1 MFSLSPSRV
10 LATIGVTLTILSSSN
25 VDSFLQPKAKTYKIS
40 DIVSTSTSSSS
51 YHPQQIVSKS
61 KHILEAQKSTDETN
75 DNTNEKGIPPPPPSS
90 SSSSETNANPTDNI
104 DKITAEAELAIKE
117 AQEALDQVDN
127 DNTISNEIEMARKK
141 AQEAQLQAARITQE
155 KEMAKKQIEAAV
167 TGLGGFLFGI
177 VSGGV
182 TDIFLKANNLDVDID
197 LIIPPTVFAL
207 VFATTG
213 ATLGQNDDDLGNLV
227 RSVFGGPLKAVTNAV
242 TTAVVNKIE
251 ETVDDIKATPGRIQ
265 NAVEQKVQET
275 TDEIK
280 AIPTKVKD
288 NIEASVEKTVDEIKA
303 IPVKAKDAATEA
315 VEKAKDDITDATI
328 RTVEE
333 IKATPGRVVEETKQ
347 AIVKTVED
355 VEDKVEQA
363 VSDTVGSIKK
373 NVDEV
378 TSLPA
383 KTIDQVCFGR
393 DSVHFVYI
401 SR

>member
-1 MFSLSPSRV
+1 MFSIPPLRV
-10 LATIGVTLTILSSSN
+10 LATIGVTLTILSSSH

-40 DIVSTSTSSSS
+40 GIVSTSSSS

-61 KHILEAQKSTDETN
+61 KHILDAQKSTDDPKDDTN
-75 DNTNEKGIPPPPPSS
+75 DQGIPSPPSS
-90 SSSSETNANPTDNI
+90 SSSSKTNTNALD
-104 DKITAEAELAIKE
+104 DVDEITAEAELAIKE

-127 DNTISNEIEMARKK
+127 DTNISNEFEMARKK
-141 AQEAQLQAARITQE
+141 AQEAQAQAARITQE
-155 KEMAKKQIEAAV
+155 KEVTKKRIEAAV
-167 TGLGGFLFGI
+167 TGFGGFLFGI

-207 VFATTG
+207 VFATSG
-213 ATLGQNDDDLGNLV
+213 VTLGQNDDDLGNLI
-227 RSVFGGPLKAVTNAV
+227 RSVFGGPLKVVTNAV
-242 TTAVVNKIE
+242 TTAVMNKIE

-288 NIEASVEKTVDEIKA
+288 NIEASVDKTVDEIKA
-303 IPVKAKDAATEA
+303 IPTKARDAATEA

-347 AIVKTVED
+347 AIVTTVED
-355 VEDKVEQA
+355 VEVKVEKA
-363 VSDTVGSIKK
+363 VSDTVDIIKK

-383 KTIDQVCFGR
+383 KTIDQVCSGIGLM
-393 DSVHFVYI
+393 HFVHVSI
-401 SR
+401 